1 MEAGDVVRGFVTCK
15 RHGDLMVQVMS
26 FVDSPKLREFS
37 DLDIQ
42 VQCVCV
48 CVNSELSMAVPNI

>member
-48 CVNSELSMAVPNI
+48 CEQ